1 MKLIIFDLDQTLV
14 DFLPGHA
21 ETVRRLF
28 SREFNIEAELTGI
41 DFSGR
46 SLTDNIME
54 LARANSIDPES
65 IRVRIDDLLAE
76 YEQIFFS
83 LMPSDL
89 SGHVLPGVRQLLRRL
104 TEEGHWIVLYTGDS
118 PAIARKVLSS
128 AGLDGY
134 FRFEV
139 FGTEAKTRL
148 DMAKL
153 AVSKAGRLAGTK
165 FSGKDVVIIGD
176 ALRDVECA
184 RQLNALSIAVATG
197 VHSVDDL
204 KRAGADYVFK
214 DLADTQNVV
223 QAVMTHSSDNVPL
236 ITGQSTL

>member
-28 SREFNIEAELTGI
+28 LKEFNIEAELTGI

-46 SLTDNIME
+46 SLTDNIIE
-54 LARANSIDPES
+54 LARANGIDPDS
-65 IRVRIDDLLAE
+65 VRVRIADLLAE

-83 LMPSDL
+83 LMPPDL
-89 SGHVLPGVRQLLRRL
+89 SGYVLPGVRQLLQRL
-104 TEEGHWIVLYTGDS
+104 TEEGHLIVLYTGDS
-118 PAIARKVLSS
+118 PAIAGKVLSS

-139 FGTEAKTRL
+139 YGTEAKTRL

-153 AVSKAGRLAGTK
+153 AVSKAGDLTGTK

-176 ALRDVECA
+176 AMRDVECA
-184 RQLNALSIAVATG
+184 RQLKALSVAVATG
-197 VHSVDDL
+197 VHSVNDL
-204 KRAGADYVFK
+204 KSAGADFVFK
-214 DLADTQNVV
+214 DLADTENVV
-223 QAVMTHSSDNVPL
+223 LAIESYRIDNVPL
-236 ITGQSTL
+236 ITG

>member
-28 SREFNIEAELTGI
+28 LKEFNIDAKLTGI

-46 SLTDNIME
+46 SLTDNIAE
-54 LARANSIDPES
+54 LARVNGIDADS
-65 IRVRIDDLLAE
+65 VRVRMAELLAE

-83 LMPSDL
+83 LMPPDL
-89 SGHVLPGVRQLLRRL
+89 SGYVLPGVRQLLQRL
-104 TEEGHWIVLYTGDS
+104 TKDGHMIVLYTGDS
-118 PAIARKVLSS
+118 PAIAGKVLAS

-139 FGTEAKTRL
+139 YGTEAKTRL

-153 AVSKAGRLAGTK
+153 AVSKAGDLTGTK
-165 FSGKDVVIIGD
+165 FSGKQVVIIGD
-176 ALRDVECA
+176 ALRDVDCA
-184 RQLNALSIAVATG
+184 RKIKALSVAVATG

-204 KRAGADYVFK
+204 KNAGADYAFK
-214 DLADTQNVV
+214 DLADTENVV
-223 QAVMTHSSDNVPL
+223 QAIESCCSENVPL
-236 ITGQSTL
+236 KTG

>member
-28 SREFNIEAELTGI
+28 LREFNIDAKLTGI

-46 SLTDNIME
+46 SLTDNIAE
-54 LARANSIDPES
+54 LARANGIDADS
-65 IRVRIDDLLAE
+65 VRVRMAELLAE

-83 LMPSDL
+83 LMPPDL
-89 SGHVLPGVRQLLRRL
+89 SGYVLPGVRQLLQRL
-104 TEEGHWIVLYTGDS
+104 TKDGHVIVLYTGDS

-139 FGTEAKTRL
+139 YGTEAETRP

-153 AVSKAGRLAGTK
+153 AVRKASEITGTK
-165 FSGKDVVIIGD
+165 FSGKQVVIIGD
-176 ALRDVECA
+176 ALRDVDCA
-184 RQLNALSIAVATG
+184 RQLKALSVAVATG
-197 VHSVDDL
+197 VHSIDDL
-204 KRAGADYVFK
+204 RNAGADYAFK
-214 DLADTQNVV
+214 DLADTESVV
-223 QAVMTHSSDNVPL
+223 QAIESCHSDNVPL
-236 ITGQSTL
+236 KTG